1 MTYVPNLDPSDTYL
15 NYQRPLGYID
25 ITAAAVAAGL
35 DEIELL
41 ERLLAKNFKVYLD
54 FEPYRGQEALRD
66 HILKKIKDGGFDGE
80 IGTMRGTL
88 SYKGLKSRSTIK
100 NGVHPLTQAGLK
112 LLIHR
117 VKADKEG
124 EDLFAGLSL
133 LTPEAAEI
141 ANEVGDNGGQIHV
154 LLEAPLFIGHNSFY
168 PHVLI
173 RIQDF
178 DEAMS
183 NPDPDCSDSVEK
195 AWSSKNASEIFAP
208 HSFPFK
214 FFSRGSYIDSDK
226 EQRLGVLCKDF
237 GVQLEDVRKKSK
249 EKYKKIYKLETSWPL
264 GHLLG
269 AFRAMEDQGWVK
281 GVQKHYISGHFT
293 NILLKEHVPEDIP
306 KLNWVESKTLFHAVM
321 KKLEIKLSEVHLHF
335 FLGDK
340 DMSPIR
346 SGFKNTEL
354 IHLDRAEELLKKF
367 RP

>member
-1 MTYVPNLDPSDTYL
+1 MTYIPNLDPSDTYL

-66 HILKKIKDGGFDGE
+66 HILKKLKDGGFDGK
-80 IGTMRGTL
+80 IGTMRGKL

-117 VKADKEG
+117 VKAGNEG

-141 ANEVGDNGGQIHV
+141 ANEVGGNGGQIHV
-154 LLEAPLFIGHNSFY
+154 LLEAPLFIGHKSFY

-173 RIQDF
+173 RIQDL

-183 NPDPDCSDSVEK
+183 NPDPDCYDSVEK
-195 AWSSKNASEIFAP
+195 AWSSRNASEIFAP

-226 EQRLGVLCKDF
+226 EQRLGVLCKDWSI
-237 GVQLEDVRKKSK
+237 QLKEVREAGQIDKLRVDNQGGQPKIEEQTPQPFPERRSKRARPKPRKPHTVFIDLSIQNGCRSWITVWGKFKNLNDNQWHQYGEFTFQVRKGPP
-249 EKYKKIYKLETSWPL
+249 KYKRGWLAIESDDGIKYGLSPNTFFK
-264 GHLLG
+264 
-269 AFRAMEDQGWVK
+269 AFSRFIE
-281 GVQKHYISGHFT
+281 
-293 NILLKEHVPEDIP
+293 
-306 KLNWVESKTLFHAVM
+306 
-321 KKLEIKLSEVHLHF
+321 KK
-335 FLGDK
+335 
-340 DMSPIR
+340 M
-346 SGFKNTEL
+346 
-354 IHLDRAEELLKKF
+354 
-367 RP
+367 